1 MRSIIVIGY
10 HRSGTSYVASILDHL
25 GVDMG
30 INRSRDPDRGNPEG
44 YFENSEFVRANQRLL
59 EKGEMPNIKKIYTKN
74 KGELWGAKDP
84 RFIDTLKIWK
94 HLFED
99 LHVIIVTRDPI
110 AIAQSVCFQDDGKYS
125 PKKIFTDVIRDVFNY
140 YCKVPRLMKFNH
152 FFYSF
157 EQRPNKE
164 LAEFL
169 GLPYKEEDIFK
180 PDLKHF

>member
-94 HLFED
+94 
-99 LHVIIVTRDPI
+99 T
-110 AIAQSVCFQDDGKYS
+110 A
-125 PKKIFTDVIRDVFNY
+125 
-140 YCKVPRLMKFNH
+140 
-152 FFYSF
+152 
-157 EQRPNKE
+157 E
-164 LAEFL
+164 L
-169 GLPYKEEDIFK
+169 
-180 PDLKHF
+180 